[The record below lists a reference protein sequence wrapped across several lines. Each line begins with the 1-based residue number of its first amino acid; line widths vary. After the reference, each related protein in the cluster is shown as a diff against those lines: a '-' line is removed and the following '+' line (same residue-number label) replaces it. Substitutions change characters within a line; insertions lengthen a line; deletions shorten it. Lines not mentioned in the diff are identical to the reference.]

1 MNTPILTPQDA
12 FSAMLAGKN
21 ILCRAVG
28 EMLDFNDLDQFP
40 ATIFAKQG
48 YEFCIKIDTMVLAG
62 IEFTKPLTL
71 DEVVAGQ
78 DIYLVGNTGSIISGQ
93 FVPEYDQ
100 LVSCIKNGFVQRD
113 AVNAEKQAKALQSAL
128 GVDCKITHKSIDF
141 KGYMIDEK
149 IGRKSTTKTKTK
161 PPVAESVK
169 IAPVE
174 TDSTEIT
181 VVGEPKAKSNIVTF
195 KDRKDQAEH
204 VKLLREKITAA
215 QSSADLDALL
225 PQIRDVGGEHG
236 HALMVAHADR
246 EDALKAANIEID
258 TNSEAIFQKF
268 SEQIESLEA
277 TEAVIALRYK
287 FSANSHLD
295 RDQVLELSRL
305 SEQRLATLDPEQ
317 YQPIDEEEVKRQQL
331 LSELLDRATVAKT
344 PAEANALFIY
354 TRNWSED
361 QRKPLHTAVSKRL
374 TELNTAEPEEIQT
387 LMAQIQRAENLTTLD
402 ILEIDVGARAP
413 DMQKKLMT
421 EVVKR
426 RKALEGQEAV

>member
-1 MNTPILTPQDA
+1 MNTPILTSQNA
-12 FSAMLAGKN
+12 FSAMMAGKN

-40 ATIFAKQG
+40 ATIFAQPG
-48 YEFCIKIDTMVLAG
+48 YEFCIKIDTIEVAG
-62 IEFTKPLTL
+62 ITFTVPMTL
-71 DEVVAGQ
+71 DEVEQGQ
-78 DIYLVGNTGSIISGQ
+78 DVFIINTYGASIYVVDFSCPALTESIN
-93 FVPEYDQ
+93 
-100 LVSCIKNGFVQRD
+100 NGFVQRD
-113 AVNAEKQAKALQSAL
+113 AENAKLQLQAMSKLMGRELPKDLAVVRLGGDKPKTPRKVKAKA
-128 GVDCKITHKSIDF
+128 
-141 KGYMIDEK
+141 
-149 IGRKSTTKTKTK
+149 
-161 PPVAESVK
+161 PVAESVK
-169 IAPVE
+169 VAPVE

-181 VVGEPKAKSNIVTF
+181 AVSEPTAESNIVTF

-236 HALMVAHADR
+236 HALMVAHVDR

-305 SEQRLATLDPEQ
+305 SEQRLAALDPEQ
-317 YQPIDEEEVKRQQL
+317 YQPVDEEEVKRQQL
-331 LSELLDRATVAKT
+331 LADLLERATMAKT
-344 PAEANALFIY
+344 PAEANALFTY

-374 TELNTAEPEEIQT
+374 TELNTAEPKEVQT
-387 LMAQIQRAENLTTLD
+387 LMAQIQRAGDLTTLD

-413 DMQKKLMT
+413 DMQKKFMA

-426 RKALEGQEAV
+426 RKALENQESA

>member
-1 MNTPILTPQDA
+1 MNTPILTSQNA
-12 FSAMLAGKN
+12 FSAMMAGKN

-40 ATIFAKQG
+40 ATIFAQPG
-48 YEFCIKIDTMVLAG
+48 YEFCIKIDTIEVAG
-62 IEFTKPLTL
+62 ITFTVPLTL
-71 DEVVAGQ
+71 DEIEEGRELFVVNTYGAS
-78 DIYLVGNTGSIISGQ
+78 IYIVD
-93 FVPEYDQ
+93 F
-100 LVSCIKNGFVQRD
+100 SCNGLTDSVNAGFVQRD
-113 AVNAEKQAKALQSAL
+113 AENAKLQLQAMSKLMGRELSKDLTVVRLGGDKPKTPRKAKAKA
-128 GVDCKITHKSIDF
+128 
-141 KGYMIDEK
+141 
-149 IGRKSTTKTKTK
+149 
-161 PPVAESVK
+161 PVAESNK
-169 IAPVE
+169 ITAIN
-174 TDSTEIT
+174 TDSTKIT
-181 VVGEPKAKSNIVTF
+181 VASEPTPESNIVTF

-225 PQIRDVGGEHG
+225 PQIRDIGGEHG

-317 YQPIDEEEVKRQQL
+317 YQPVDEGEIKRQQL
-331 LSELLDRATVAKT
+331 LADLLKNITNAQT
-344 PAEANALFIY
+344 PAEANAQFRY
-354 TRNWSED
+354 ARDWTAE
-361 QRKPLHTAVSKRL
+361 QCKPLHAAVSKRL
-374 TELNTAEPEEIQT
+374 VELNTAERKGVQT
-387 LMAQIQRAENLTTLD
+387 LMGLIQHAPDLTALD
-402 ILEIDVGARAP
+402 VLEIDVGARAP
-413 DMQKKLMT
+413 DMQKKLMA

-426 RKALEGQEAV
+426 RRVLEGQEAV